1 MEETE
6 LAEMLELKNNR
17 GAVLAE
23 WIIVFPLLLFFLLS
37 IAQLGFMMN
46 AKQTV
51 TYAAYSTARVL
62 LVSAS
67 GSSSGL
73 QLSEKAK
80 KAAALACIGITGL
93 ANAKPYPPSS
103 DPDIIHIA
111 GRYSR
116 DERSH
121 ADFLQRYNAALD
133 KTRVNIL
140 DLSEEGQDVKVKIEV
155 LHDYE
160 LDFPIVNQ
168 FIARLFSESS
178 KYGSPHIT
186 LRSTVSL
193 G

>member
-1 MEETE
+1 MENF
-6 LAEMLELKNNR
+6 KSIR

-62 LVSAS
+62 LVR
-67 GSSSGL
+67 GSHQVFGL
-73 QLSEKAK
+73 SDEGEAK

-93 ANAKPYPPSS
+93 ANLTPYPPSS

-121 ADFLQRYNAALD
+121 ADFLQRFSAALD
-133 KTRVNIL
+133 KTRVKVL
-140 DLSEEGQDVKVKIEV
+140 DFKETDQDIKVKVEV

-168 FIARLFSESS
+168 FIARLFSEPS